1 MPSSSR
7 PRSKNSRKRVALG
20 PTGLGSTLYRRWGRL
35 ARTSIVSAALLA
47 AACDVST
54 DRVALCSANDA
65 AAANSET
72 TIDLDQM
79 MVVGSD
85 TRLPIIVERNSSAV
99 GMISPWQLMVPTGP
113 IATLDTH
120 QKWKTADY
128 VFTSYPVP
136 IADWFVIHAEPIDKK
151 TTLQSWARETTALY
165 SRTQGLVG
173 FQRNFYE
180 YPQFNG
186 TATVC
191 RGSRLKLENIG
202 GV

>member
-7 PRSKNSRKRVALG
+7 PRSKNSCDRVALG
-20 PTGLGSTLYRRWGRL
+20 STGLGSSLYRLLGRL
-35 ARTSIVSAALLA
+35 ARTSILTAMLSA
-47 AACDVST
+47 AACNVST
-54 DRVALCSANDA
+54 DRVALCSVSDPAT
-65 AAANSET
+65 ANSH
-72 TIDLDQM
+72 IDLDQM
-79 MVVGSD
+79 MVFGSD
-85 TRLPIIVERNSSAV
+85 TRLPIIAVRTHSAV

-113 IATLDTH
+113 IATLDIH
-120 QKWKTADY
+120 QKWETADY

-136 IADWFVIHAEPIDKK
+136 IADWFIVHAEPIDKK
-151 TTLQSWARETTALY
+151 TTLQSFARETTALF

-173 FQRNFYE
+173 FERHFYE
-180 YPQFNG
+180 YPQING